1 MLRVVRGNRMLEI
14 PNSQHMSLDPLW
26 NSEDR
31 ARYATLLARASAS
44 AAAVASSAPVNPLL
58 IQCAVWKHKVPGL
71 TYDSNITAALAAAL
85 K

>member
-1 MLRVVRGNRMLEI
+1 
-14 PNSQHMSLDPLW
+14 MSLDPLW
-26 NSEDR
+26 NAEDR
-31 ARYATLLARASAS
+31 ARYATLLARATTAT
-44 AAAVASSAPVNPLL
+44 APVNPAL